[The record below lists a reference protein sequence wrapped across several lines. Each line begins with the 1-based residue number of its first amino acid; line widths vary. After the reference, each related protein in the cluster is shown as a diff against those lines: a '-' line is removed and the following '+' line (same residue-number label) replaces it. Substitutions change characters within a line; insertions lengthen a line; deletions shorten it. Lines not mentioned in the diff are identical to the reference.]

1 VNETHVRALIAAGRL
16 LQSKTWLSGRVTIEK
31 REGED
36 YPQAVAR
43 VIAALDNLERK
54 RLRELVVWVLEY
66 EQLEALVK

>member
-1 VNETHVRALIAAGRL
+1 M
-16 LQSKTWLSGRVTIEK
+16 KIEK

-43 VIAALDNLERK
+43 VIAALDNIERH

>member
-1 VNETHVRALIAAGRL
+1 MNESRVRALLAAGRL
-16 LQSKTWLSGRVTIEK
+16 LQSKTWPSGRVKIEK

-43 VIAALDNLERK
+43 VIAALNNIERH

-66 EQLEALVK
+66 EQLEVLVK